1 MIALLQGQFNPSP
14 KNCEI
19 LKAFT
24 EKHNLTFDGVIVQG
38 KLENIQL
45 LAEEFSLNLTLD
57 DNKNKLL
64 WISARVSNWDYL
76 PDVEPEFEGNTQD
89 LLDFLN
95 NTSCPM
101 GKYTATKL
109 VVASN
114 KRFEKI

>member
-24 EKHNLTFDGVIVQG
+24 QKYDFTFEGVIVEG
-38 KLENIQL
+38 TSENIQL
-45 LAEEFSLNLTLD
+45 LAEEFSLKLID
-57 DNKNKLL
+57 DSNNELL

-76 PDVEPEFEGNTQD
+76 PDVKPEFEGNTQK
-89 LLDFLN
+89 LFDFLN
-95 NTSCPM
+95 TFCPM

-109 VVASN
+109 VVANN
-114 KRFEKI
+114 KKFERI